1 MRVGGVLLAS
11 GQGRRFGSN
20 KLLAQVE
27 GVPLYLRAMDTLGK
41 AGLHRLAVCSP
52 YTEILAAGENSGFLP
67 LRNEHAA
74 EGISASVRLGLS
86 AMEDLDGVLFAV
98 CDQPYLTTE
107 SIKRLLDSFLE
118 SREAVC
124 ALSWQGRRGNPAVFP
139 SSLFPE
145 LLALSGDTGGGAV
158 IRRHPDR
165 LRLVEARS
173 PRELVDV
180 DTPTD
185 LCGI

>member
-20 KLLAQVE
+20 KLLAEVE
-27 GVPLYLRAMDTLGK
+27 GVPLYRRAMDTLAG

-52 YTEILAAGENSGFLP
+52 YPEILAVGENSGFLP
-67 LRNEHAA
+67 LRNDHAA

-98 CDQPYLTTE
+98 SDQPYLTTE
-107 SIKRLLDSFLE
+107 SIIKLTNSFQE
-118 SREAVC
+118 SKTAIC
-124 ALSWQGRRGNPAVFP
+124 ALSWKGQRGNPVIFP
-139 SSLFPE
+139 QDLFGE
-145 LLALSGDTGGGAV
+145 LAALTGDVGGGAV

-165 LRLVEARS
+165 LLLVEAFS
-173 PRELVDV
+173 TRELSDV
-180 DTPTD
+180 DKPED
-185 LCGI
+185 LT